1 MDKLKGQCH
10 VIFASD
16 FFHESSSPNPDD
28 TGDKFATG
36 INDTGSKFA
45 TGVNEKFSDWRFFPF
60 AIPIFGKIRNGPNG
74 IIRGLAETD
83 PCRTPEVENLVALS
97 I

>member
-45 TGVNEKFSDWRFFPF
+45 TGVNEKFSD
-60 AIPIFGKIRNGPNG
+60 
-74 IIRGLAETD
+74 
-83 PCRTPEVENLVALS
+83 
-97 I
+97 